1 MRNNNGESFFSN
13 QQLERE
19 FKRTLLKRKR
29 WDVFQKFVSA
39 VMIGSA
45 SLVLLSTFWFPI
57 YHIAGSSMKP
67 TLEQGMIVVGSR
79 ISGYSAGDVVAIH
92 FGNRT
97 QISRLIGIPG
107 DSIRIDEQG
116 VVSVNG
122 DMLNEAYLTEP
133 ALGATDL
140 VYPYLVPERSFFI
153 MGDNRAESKDSRMSV
168 IGSIHEDALDG
179 KIFFCIWPLKRIG
192 SIR

>member
-67 TLEQGMIVVGSR
+67 TLEEGMIVGGSR
-79 ISGYSAGDVVAIH
+79 SSGYSAGDVVAIH

-133 ALGATDL
+133 ALGTTDL
-140 VYPYLVPERSFFI
+140 VYPYLVPEQSYFI

>member
-107 DSIRIDEQG
+107 DSIQIDEQG
-116 VVSVNG
+116 VVSVN
-122 DMLNEAYLTEP
+122 DNMLNEAYLTEP
-133 ALGATDL
+133 ALGTTDL
-140 VYPYLVPERSFFI
+140 VYPYLVPEQSYFI

>member
-39 VMIGSA
+39 IMIGSA

-67 TLEQGMIVVGSR
+67 TLEEWMIVVGSR

-107 DSIRIDEQG
+107 DSIQIDEQG
-116 VVSVNG
+116 VVSVN
-122 DMLNEAYLTEP
+122 DNMLNEAYLTEP
-133 ALGATDL
+133 ALGTTDL
-140 VYPYLVPERSFFI
+140 VYPYLVPEQSYFI